1 MYSLCL
7 GSCISRR
14 SECLGG
20 GHADAPQ
27 ALVYIYI
34 YMYVYIYTYLPIY
47 IHTNMHTYLHI
58 YIYIYTSACGASAC
72 PPPRHAERRDMH
84 EPRHKEYI
92 GAAGLRPAPPPAF
105 GRWGSLT
112 WTGLRPVV
120 RRLRRRNLHRR
131 AFGPSFVVNGPT
143 ARDFVAFGDEIFAPS
158 TQVDGL
164 RPVDRH
170 LRRRTGLRP
179 VVRSIF
185 STIKERQALL
195 LNITPFRRNCFY
207 YSLLVPS
214 NNDTSLLVRGQAR

>member
-1 MYSLCL
+1 MFPLTHDDNNSISPKCTLCAEPPWL
-7 GSCISRR
+7 I
-14 SECLGG
+14 
-20 GHADAPQ
+20 A
-27 ALVYIYI
+27 
-34 YMYVYIYTYLPIY
+34 
-47 IHTNMHTYLHI
+47 

-143 ARDFVAFGDEIFAPS
+143 ARDFVAFGDEIFTPS
-158 TQVDGL
+158 TQVHGPSARRSYL
-164 RPVDRH
+164 TGIRPVI
-170 LRRRTGLRP
+170 
-179 VVRSIF
+179 S
-185 STIKERQALL
+185 
-195 LNITPFRRNCFY
+195 
-207 YSLLVPS
+207 
-214 NNDTSLLVRGQAR
+214 